1 MKNGIQIPSNV
12 VPLVAPYDRTSGQG
26 ALVGSQF
33 GVAVSDV
40 LNGATGQFLV
50 KGAVTLDATS
60 AQAWNQGDPIFW
72 DNTNKR
78 CDNTPVGPRIG
89 TCLNA
94 KANPS
99 ATGDVLLG
107 AGGGALNQ
115 GVFVAQIATANA
127 TDLATSEALANQ
139 LKTSVNAL
147 LTSLVNAGVL
157 KNS

>member
-1 MKNGIQIPSNV
+1 LKNAILIPSNV
-12 VPLVAPYDRTSGQG
+12 VTLTAPYDRLSGQG

-40 LNGATGQFLV
+40 LNTVAGQFLI

-60 AQAWNQGDPIFW
+60 AQAWNQGDPIYW

-78 CDNTPVGPRIG
+78 CDNTAVGPRIG
-89 TCLNA
+89 TALNA

-99 ATGDVLLG
+99 ATGDVLIG
-107 AGGGALNQ
+107 AGGSAGSQSALI
-115 GVFVAQIATANA
+115 AQIATANA

-139 LKTSVNAL
+139 LKTTVNAL
-147 LTSLVNAGVL
+147 LTALINAGL
-157 KNS
+157 MKNS